1 MKNSENL
8 KFSEN
13 LDNSENLEAF
23 EKLTISERVL
33 RFAMQRNKAG
43 PKFENSKSLIKS

>member
-8 KFSEN
+8 KFSVN

-33 RFAMQRNKAG
+33 RFAMQR
-43 PKFENSKSLIKS
+43 PKFENSKSRTKS

>member
-8 KFSEN
+8 E
-13 LDNSENLEAF
+13 DF
-23 EKLTISERVL
+23 EHPTFSERVL

-43 PKFENSKSLIKS
+43 PKFENSKSRTNS